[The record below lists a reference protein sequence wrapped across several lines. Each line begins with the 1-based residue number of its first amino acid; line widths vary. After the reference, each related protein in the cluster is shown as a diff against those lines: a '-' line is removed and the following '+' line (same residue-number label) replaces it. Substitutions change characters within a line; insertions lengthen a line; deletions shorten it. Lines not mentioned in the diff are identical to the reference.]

1 MTCRCHVMDTMCGYC
16 RTSLWLARETPQ
28 SKYLGG
34 SLDWRTAAQIRR
46 DEAGDVFLDLN
57 EDEDEESVKP

>member
-1 MTCRCHVMDTMCGYC
+1 MDTMCGYC

-46 DEAGDVFLDLN
+46 DEAREAGCFDDVEEAIDEN
-57 EDEDEESVKP
+57 EAID